1 MASGGGAGERQGAE
15 QIRLF
20 AHGGGHTYFRTL
32 TGWPR
37 AAYWTAALSAARRT
51 LVASISIA
59 SESSKKIVYKNL
71 FCYTFAHVL
80 LPFFEYAWPASQ
92 AMGYVEAPRRWFHGG
107 PCLYGCNLPARHPQ
121 GSLPLSHSLSRA
133 SHTHS
138 RRRVTRVIRIP
149 RIRIPLKRRR
159 CFRPRPPAHTWHSH
173 EQWPPGFRSGKGVD
187 TAPVT
192 PSLLPHHRS

>member
-71 FCYTFAHVL
+71 FCYTFA
-80 LPFFEYAWPASQ
+80 PACVWAADTSSWREQ
-92 AMGYVEAPRRWFHGG
+92 CFGHGFIIFHE
-107 PCLYGCNLPARHPQ
+107 L
-121 GSLPLSHSLSRA
+121 
-133 SHTHS
+133 
-138 RRRVTRVIRIP
+138 RIFGL
-149 RIRIPLKRRR
+149 I
-159 CFRPRPPAHTWHSH
+159 
-173 EQWPPGFRSGKGVD
+173 G
-187 TAPVT
+187 
-192 PSLLPHHRS
+192 